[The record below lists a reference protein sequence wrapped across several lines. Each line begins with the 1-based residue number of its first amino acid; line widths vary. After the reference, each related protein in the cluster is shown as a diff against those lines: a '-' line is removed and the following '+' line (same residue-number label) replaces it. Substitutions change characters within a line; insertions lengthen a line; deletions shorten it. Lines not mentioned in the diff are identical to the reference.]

1 MGTYYYESR
10 TSDYLPYL
18 EHYGVKGMKWGIRKQ
33 KDAINSNRRTIK
45 SGTELQTITE
55 GQYQNGKRKRLYTS
69 YTDYDKSM
77 YVDLMG
83 NYMYNQKGYK
93 NTFMVKKDI
102 SVASDKD
109 VVNEFI
115 KLAKDNPD
123 QVARDM
129 ANAYNDIYI
138 FKHKTEKSYRRKISR
153 LNDPESKRARKLAE
167 DFVAN
172 SVLSEKAETS
182 ANKFYANLVKE
193 GFDAISDTSDR
204 KQGAQDP
211 MIIVNMNKLNHTG
224 SMKLS
229 KKDLDYYM
237 NYSVYKKLEKKGK
250 DLSSIQR

>member
-1 MGTYYYESR
+1 M
-10 TSDYLPYL
+10 
-18 EHYGVKGMKWGIRKQ
+18 
-33 KDAINSNRRTIK
+33 
-45 SGTELQTITE
+45 
-55 GQYQNGKRKRLYTS
+55 YTS

-138 FKHKTEKSYRRKISR
+138 FKHKTAKSYRRKISR

-193 GFDAISDTSDR
+193 GFDAISDR

-211 MIIVNMNKLNHTG
+211 LIIVNMNKRNHTG